1 MAAKV
6 NGLGL
11 KIMRL
16 KSGLRQY
23 EVAGQVGIPAN
34 RLSEI
39 ESGRREPSPELLER
53 LFEVIKHGQHGNVR
67 NVKRG
72 RTED

>member
-1 MAAKV
+1 MPAKV
-6 NGLGL
+6 NGLSL

-16 KSGLRQY
+16 KSGLSQY

-39 ESGRREPSPELLER
+39 ESGRREPPPELLER
-53 LFEVIKHGQHGNVR
+53 IFKVIKRRQYGN
-67 NVKRG
+67 
-72 RTED
+72 

>member
-1 MAAKV
+1 MPVKV

-16 KSGLRQY
+16 KAGLRQY

-53 LFEVIKHGQHGNVR
+53 LFGVIKRGQRGN
-67 NVKRG
+67 
-72 RTED
+72 

>member
-1 MAAKV
+1 MLAKV
-6 NGLGL
+6 NGLNL

-23 EVAGQVGIPAN
+23 EVAGKVGIPAN

-53 LFEVIKHGQHGNVR
+53 IFRVIKRRQYG
-67 NVKRG
+67 
-72 RTED
+72 D